1 MLSST
6 LHSFGR
12 SCQGLYSRTAATGPP
27 RRPPAA
33 LACCGVAAATD
44 DLDARARTVLR
55 ALAMLSEAPAARLD
69 ADVARPPA
77 GSRIPSGVR
86 LRAPVSELGGP
97 PPADRSL
104 HDHYRH
110 LWELARAAP
119 GDRSHRR
126 HTVVLMAER
135 ALEEATHRRP
145 DFIHEDPAEREQR
158 VVVMWAGTK
167 ALEVAFA
174 ERASVSWV
182 RKIRRIRGLGPDDGL
197 ERATPPPVSARSG
210 G

>member
-1 MLSST
+1 MPDK
-6 LHSFGR
+6 
-12 SCQGLYSRTAATGPP
+12 SRHRDFLARVSP
-27 RRPPAA
+27 RP
-33 LACCGVAAATD
+33 LACYGVGHAAD
-44 DLDARARTVLR
+44 DLDARARRVLR
-55 ALAMLSEAPAARLD
+55 RLAMLSEAPAARLD

-86 LRAPVSELGGP
+86 LRAPVAQLGGP
-97 PPADRSL
+97 PPVDRSL
-104 HDHYRH
+104 HDHYAH
-110 LWELARAAP
+110 LWELAATAP
-119 GDRSHRR
+119 GDRRHRR

-135 ALEEATHRRP
+135 ALEEATRRRP
-145 DFIHEDPAEREQR
+145 DFVHEDPREREER

-182 RKIRRIRGLGPDDGL
+182 RKIRRIRGLEPDSGHPRPD
-197 ERATPPPVSARSG
+197 ATPQPASAGSG